1 MLVTTTD
8 YDEPLTKQ
16 LAYILYIYT
25 NQEVGQK
32 ALDTLKDDSTLFELI
47 YATKSVIK
55 AEKHT

>member
-25 NQEVGQK
+25 NQEGGQK
-32 ALDTLKDDSTLFELI
+32 ALDTLPEGDQTLYELI
-47 YATKSVIK
+47 YATKAIIK
-55 AEKHT
+55 A